1 MSLRLRLAL
10 FGVGVVA
17 LTLVIFGGLL
27 YSLFARGVNTNQ
39 DDALRTRAHEAV
51 AALAASSPA
60 DLAPRA
66 PIAPADLKSSTE
78 VFVELVAP
86 DGSIVYSTAQLNG
99 SPPAVPPP
107 VLTQSAAARGSFA
120 NVIEPGG
127 ARFRLYALPF
137 TGGYVVTGQ
146 STRVPQSNL
155 SGIVGFL
162 IISGIPTLLAALAA
176 SWLVAGRALRP
187 LKVVAGAAGEIGRTR
202 DFGRRLPAPRSR
214 DEVALLASSFNRM
227 LDELQDAYRGL
238 STALDAQRRFVADAS
253 HELRTPLT
261 TIQGNAGLLAHGPP
275 VAESVRR
282 AAATDIAEESE
293 RMSRLVDRLLTL
305 ARADSGLRLE
315 LAPVDLRSVVVDVTR
330 QAAAVHPERTFEV
343 KVQGGAAGS
352 GSARPGASRGESP
365 LNLDVNVAGDEDA
378 LRQLLWILIDNALR
392 FARSAINVDLEVDSG
407 WARLMVGDD
416 GPGIAGEDRERIFE
430 RFYKV
435 DAARAGADAGAN
447 AHGAGL
453 GLSIAR
459 WITEQHGGRIIADR
473 SAAGGAGLY
482 VDLPLLRRS

>member
-17 LTLVIFGGLL
+17 LTLVLFGGLL

-39 DDALRTRAHEAV
+39 DDALRSRAHEAV
-51 AALAASSPA
+51 VALASSSAA

-66 PIAPADLKSSTE
+66 PLAPADLKNSGE
-78 VFVELVAP
+78 VFVEVLAP
-86 DGSIVYSTAQLNG
+86 DGSLVYSTAQLNG
-99 SPPAVPPP
+99 SPPAVPPA
-107 VLTQSAAARGSFA
+107 LLNQAAAARGSFA
-120 NVIEPGG
+120 TVTISGG
-127 ARFRLYALPF
+127 AGLRLYALPF
-137 TGGYVVTGQ
+137 AGGYVVTGQ

-162 IISGIPTLLAALAA
+162 IISGVPTLLAALAA

-214 DEVALLASSFNRM
+214 AEVALLASSFNRM

-261 TIQGNAGLLAHGPP
+261 TIQGNAGLLAQGPP
-275 VAESVRR
+275 IAESVQR

-315 LAPVDLRSVVVDVTR
+315 LAPVDLRSVVADVTR
-330 QAAAVHPERTFEV
+330 QAAAVHPERTFDV
-343 KVQGGAAGS
+343 KAV
-352 GSARPGASRGESP
+352 
-365 LNLDVNVAGDEDA
+365 DVEVAGDEDA

-392 FARSAINVDLEVDSG
+392 YARSAITVGLEVDSG

-416 GPGIAGEDRERIFE
+416 GPGIAVEDRERVFE

-435 DAARAGADAGAN
+435 DAARTGAVAA
-447 AHGAGL
+447 ATAQGAGL

-459 WITEQHGGRIIADR
+459 WITEQHKGRIIADR

>member
-39 DDALRTRAHEAV
+39 DDALRSRAHEA
-51 AALAASSPA
+51 ASALASSPSA

-66 PIAPADLKSSTE
+66 PLAPADLKSSTD
-78 VFVELVAP
+78 VFVEVLAP
-86 DGSIVYSTAQLNG
+86 DGSLVYSTAQLNG
-99 SPPAVPPP
+99 SPPVVPPT
-107 VLTQSAAARGSFA
+107 LLNQAATSRDSFA
-120 NVIEPGG
+120 TEAIPGG
-127 ARFRLYALPF
+127 SGLRLYALPF
-137 TGGYVVTGQ
+137 AGGYVVTGQ
-146 STRVPQSNL
+146 STRVPESNL

-162 IISGIPTLLAALAA
+162 IISGVPTLLAALAA

-275 VAESVRR
+275 IAEAVQR

-305 ARADSGLRLE
+305 ARADSGLRLA
-315 LAPVDLRSVVVDVTR
+315 LAPVDLRSLVVDVTR
-330 QAAAVHPERTFEV
+330 QAASVHPERAFEV
-343 KVQGGAAGS
+343 EVVDVQ
-352 GSARPGASRGESP
+352 
-365 LNLDVNVAGDEDA
+365 VAGDEDA

-392 FARSAINVDLEVDSG
+392 YARSAITVGLEVDSG

-416 GPGIAGEDRERIFE
+416 GLGIAVEDRERIFE

-435 DAARAGADAGAN
+435 DAARAKVDAARTGADAA
-447 AHGAGL
+447 ATAYGAGL

-482 VDLPLLRRS
+482 VDLPLLHRS